1 MIIIESKLDLKNIL
15 KNSNKEKKRIGL
27 VPTMGSLHEGHL
39 SLIRTGLKSCDQ
51 LWVSIFINPT
61 QFNDLKDFES
71 YPKDIENDIIKV
83 KSISNKINLFIPEK
97 VQEIYT
103 SNINSD
109 EFEFG
114 IIDKVME
121 GEYRPG
127 HFKGVGTIVK
137 KLFNIF
143 NPDIVFFGE
152 KDYQQTLIVKKLIAD
167 SSLNIN
173 LIVSPTIRNKNGLAL
188 SSRNNLIPER
198 LYKNCGIIFEC
209 LMFSKKNFKK
219 IHYPDLIKM
228 INEKV
233 EVLNHFELEYFEI
246 RDEETLKL
254 YSKFEKKIKYRG
266 FICVKVEGVRLIDN
280 LLLN

>member
-1 MIIIESKLDLKNIL
+1 MIIVENKLDLKNIL
-15 KNSNKEKKRIGL
+15 KNSIKEKKRIGL

-61 QFNDLKDFES
+61 QFNNLKDFES

-83 KSISNKINLFIPEK
+83 KSISNKINLFIPKK

-103 SNINSD
+103 SKINSD

-167 SSLNIN
+167 SNLNIN
-173 LIVSPTIRNKNGLAL
+173 LIVSPTIRNKKGLAL

-209 LMFSKKNFKK
+209 LLFSKKNFKK
-219 IHYPDLIKM
+219 IYYQDLIKM

-233 EVLNHFELEYFEI
+233 AVLDHFELEYFEI
-246 RDEETLKL
+246 RDEKTLRV
-254 YSKFEKKIKYRG
+254 YSKFEKKVKYRG
-266 FICVKVEGVRLIDN
+266 FICVKVDGIRLIDN